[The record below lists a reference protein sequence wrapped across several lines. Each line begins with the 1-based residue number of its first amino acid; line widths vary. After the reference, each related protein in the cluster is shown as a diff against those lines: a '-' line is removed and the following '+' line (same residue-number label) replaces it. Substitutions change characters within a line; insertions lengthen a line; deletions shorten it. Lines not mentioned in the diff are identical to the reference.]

1 MRIGISLAALV
12 ALSAACHRNN
22 QAAQES
28 AASGSVLHGVV
39 SVTGTSFEQQIVL
52 QAPNRNTRLVPANS
66 ADSAAL
72 VRLGGVEI
80 AARGAIDGNALR
92 VASFTALSANGAPV
106 VDGIVHVDGRS
117 VTLETSTGR
126 VPLGNPPAALLQMN
140 GARVW
145 LSGPIDKGPNSYGI
159 IVPK

>member
-1 MRIGISLAALV
+1 MRIRIGLAAFVLG
-12 ALSAACHRNN
+12 AACHRNN
-22 QAAQES
+22 AAQEP
-28 AASGSVLHGVV
+28 AASGSVIHGIV

-52 QAPNRNTRLVPANS
+52 EAPNRHTRLIPANG

-80 AARGAIDGNALR
+80 AARGTIERNALR
-92 VASFTALSANGAPV
+92 VASFTALSASGAPV
-106 VDGIVHVDGRS
+106 VDGIVRIDGRS
-117 VTLETSTGR
+117 VALETSTGR
-126 VPLGNPPAALLQMN
+126 VTLGNPPSALLQMN

-145 LSGPIDKGPNSYGI
+145 VSGPIDKGPNSYGI